1 MLTGFFLFYM
11 SRAISTLRQKQ
22 SSPTLEG
29 IHLTWC
35 ILSVLKYTWLG
46 GHHRTG
52 WYRQFGILFVRKEK
66 VQYLSNYFQTWLYI
80 RNVWVIVF
88 KYWMA
93 WRVYM
98 HSHVRLSATLWTVAW
113 QAPLFMGFSGKNTG
127 SGLPHP
133 SSEDLLDPGIGPASP
148 VSPALQQD
156 SLHTEPSGK
165 SLKNWILRLIPWM
178 WIRTVA
184 PEPVFRTVKLSVHWA
199 DVDGESWRK
208 GVTILDG
215 GLRWLRAWGW
225 VERGRWG

>member
-93 WRVYM
+93 WRAYM

-113 QAPLFMGFSGKNTG
+113 QAPLFMGFQVRILGVGYHILLQGIFSTQG
-127 SGLPHP
+127 
-133 SSEDLLDPGIGPASP
+133 LDPHLLCLLHCSRILYILNHQGSP
-148 VSPALQQD
+148 LK
-156 SLHTEPSGK
+156 TES
-165 SLKNWILRLIPWM
+165 
-178 WIRTVA
+178 
-184 PEPVFRTVKLSVHWA
+184 
-199 DVDGESWRK
+199 
-208 GVTILDG
+208 
-215 GLRWLRAWGW
+215 
-225 VERGRWG
+225 